1 MYQNYMNYANGNES
15 TREFMRENGSEEGY
29 STYDFIQYINRVGE
43 EEALKRMS
51 KYLNDHNDRRTAS
64 EFYADAD

>member
-1 MYQNYMNYANGNES
+1 
-15 TREFMRENGSEEGY
+15 MRENGSEEGY

-51 KYLNDHNDRRTAS
+51 KYLNDHNDRRTVS